1 MSSYHVPR
9 RQFLAGLGAAGSG
22 LVTPLGARAK
32 GRQTAPAAPLLP
44 PLEFE
49 LHITRRT
56 MHIAGQHGVGYCVNG
71 HMPGP
76 LLRWQEGR
84 EVVIHVYNHMDEP
97 TALHW
102 HGVRLPS
109 AQDGVPGLSFAG
121 IPPRGRYTYRFPVQ
135 QSGTYWYHS
144 HMGHQESA
152 GLYGAL
158 IIEPAGAS
166 LLPKAERDYTIL
178 LSDWSD
184 VSAAQI
190 VANLKMQDDYYN
202 FRQRS
207 IASLPQESRAA
218 GGLGAALKSRLQW
231 SHMRMSATDISDVS
245 GVLYR
250 YLMNGKPAQEGW
262 SGLFTPGERICLRVI
277 NAAAMTLFDV
287 RIPGLT
293 MQLVEAD
300 GNPVVPVNLD
310 EFRIGPG
317 ETYAVLLTPQEGKP
331 YTIFAQSEDRTG
343 YARGTLTPHEGL
355 LGSLPAM
362 DPRPVR
368 GMVDMGMAMP
378 MKNGAA
384 KMAMPP
390 TIARAPAD
398 EIDDP
403 GPPPVNVENQNV
415 AAHPIERVTSPGDGL
430 EGLGRRVL
438 AYSDLI
444 ALRPPPDQRPPSREI
459 ILHLTGNMERYI
471 WGFNGRKYSES
482 GPIHLAYG
490 ERVRFTIIND
500 TMMEHPLH
508 LHGLWSELETGAD
521 DQHRPLKHT
530 VISQPGSRMSVL
542 VTADIR
548 GVWAYHC
555 HLMYHMQTGM
565 FREVVVS

>member
-1 MSSYHVPR
+1 MLR
-9 RQFLAGLGAAGSG
+9 RQFLAGLGAAGSFMALSG
-22 LVTPLGARAK
+22 TGRAELSMTK
-32 GRQTAPAAPLLP
+32 PLP
-44 PLEFE
+44 PLEMD
-49 LHITRRT
+49 LHITRRKVR
-56 MHIAGQHGVGYCVNG
+56 IAGHSGEGYCING
-71 HMPGP
+71 QMPGP
-76 LLRWQEGR
+76 VLRWQEGR
-84 EVVIHVYNHMDEP
+84 EVRIHVHNHMDEP
-97 TALHW
+97 TSLHW
-102 HGVRLPS
+102 HGIRLS
-109 AQDGVPGLSFAG
+109 SDQDGVPGLSFAG
-121 IPPRGRYTYRFPVQ
+121 IPAGGKFTYSFPVL

-158 IIEPAGAS
+158 VVEPMGPS
-166 LLPKAERDYTIL
+166 LLPKADRDHMIL

-184 VSAAQI
+184 VSAEQI
-190 VANLKMQDDYYN
+190 VDNLKMQDDYYN

-207 IASLPQESRAA
+207 LASLPEESRRA

-245 GVLYR
+245 GVLYT
-250 YLMNGKPAQEGW
+250 YLMNGEAPSAGW
-262 SGLFTPGERICLRVI
+262 SGLFQPGEQVCLHVI

-287 RIPGLT
+287 RIPGLE
-293 MQLVEAD
+293 MQVVEAD
-300 GNPVVPVNLD
+300 GNPVVPVLVD

-317 ETYAVLLTPQEGKP
+317 ETYVVMVKPQKAQP

-343 YARGTLTPHEGL
+343 YARGTLTPRYGL
-355 LGSLPAM
+355 LGAVPPM

-378 MKNGAA
+378 MKGSM
-384 KMAMPP
+384 KGMAMPP
-390 TIARAPAD
+390 VIQRTPAD

-403 GPPPVNVENQNV
+403 GPPPLNVENQNV
-415 AAHPIERVTSPGDGL
+415 AASPIERVSSPGDGL
-430 EGLGRRVL
+430 EGISRRVL
-438 AYSDLI
+438 AYSDLV

-482 GPIHLAYG
+482 GPIHLARG

-508 LHGLWSELETGAD
+508 LHGLWSELENGAD

-530 VISQPGSRMSVL
+530 VISQPCSRMSVL
-542 VTADIR
+542 VTADAP
-548 GVWAYHC
+548 GAWAYHC

-565 FREVVVS
+565 FREVVIS

>member
-1 MSSYHVPR
+1 MLR
-9 RQFLAGLGAAGSG
+9 RQFLTGLGAAGSVMALPG
-22 LVTPLGARAK
+22 SGRAVS
-32 GRQTAPAAPLLP
+32 TTVESLP
-44 PLEFE
+44 PLEME
-49 LHITRRT
+49 LHITRRKV
-56 MHIAGQHGVGYCVNG
+56 HVAGRRGEGYCVNG
-71 HMPGP
+71 QMPGP
-76 LLRWQEGR
+76 VLRWQEGR
-84 EVVIHVYNHMDEP
+84 EVRIHVHNHMDEP
-97 TALHW
+97 TSLHW
-102 HGVRLPS
+102 HGIRLPS
-109 AQDGVPGLSFAG
+109 DQDGVPGLSFAG
-121 IPPRGRYTYRFPVQ
+121 IPAGGQFTYSFPVL

-158 IIEPAGAS
+158 IIEPAGPS
-166 LLPKAERDYTIL
+166 LLPEAGQDHTIL

-184 VSAAQI
+184 VSAEQI
-190 VANLKMQDDYYN
+190 VDNLKMQDDYYN

-207 IASLPQESRAA
+207 LASLPEESRRA

-245 GVLYR
+245 GVLYT
-250 YLMNGKPAQEGW
+250 YLMNGEAPARGW
-262 SGLFTPGERICLRVI
+262 SGLFRPGERVCLRVI

-287 RIPGLT
+287 RVPGLE
-293 MQLVEAD
+293 MQVVEAD
-300 GNPVVPVNLD
+300 GNPVVPVPVD

-317 ETYAVLLTPQEGKP
+317 ETYVVMVTPQKAQP

-343 YARGTLTPHEGL
+343 YARGTLMPRYGL
-355 LGSLPAM
+355 LGDVPPM

-368 GMVDMGMAMP
+368 GMVDMGMAMSMKAGMRP
-378 MKNGAA
+378 MKG
-384 KMAMPP
+384 MVMPP
-390 TIARAPAD
+390 VIKRAPAD

-403 GPPPVNVENQNV
+403 GPPPLNVENQNV
-415 AAHPIERVTSPGDGL
+415 AASPVDRVSSPGDGL
-430 EGLGRRVL
+430 EDTGRRVL
-438 AYSDLI
+438 AYSDLV

-482 GPIHLAYG
+482 GPIHLVRG
-490 ERVRFTIIND
+490 ERVRFTVIND

-508 LHGLWSELETGAD
+508 LHGLWSELENGAD

-542 VTADIR
+542 VTADAP

-565 FREVVVS
+565 FREVVIS